1 MGVAIEVGV
10 CEGGNRMGRRHLAI
24 LTAAL
29 LLFVIPATAFAS
41 DDGDTDTRMV
51 DAKVVEVTEHR
62 ISVIARTGVEHV
74 IAINDSGTKVSMKG
88 KAVSLKDLRKGDV
101 VTVELD
107 EMNPLKFARQI
118 SIAVSS
124 DSELA
129 TAVP

>member
-1 MGVAIEVGV
+1 
-10 CEGGNRMGRRHLAI
+10 MGRRNLAI
-24 LTAAL
+24 VTAAL
-29 LLFVIPATAFAS
+29 LLFVIPATALAS

-88 KAVSLKDLRKGDV
+88 KAISLKDLRKGDV

-107 EMNPLKFARQI
+107 EANPLKFARQI
-118 SIAVSS
+118 SIAVRS